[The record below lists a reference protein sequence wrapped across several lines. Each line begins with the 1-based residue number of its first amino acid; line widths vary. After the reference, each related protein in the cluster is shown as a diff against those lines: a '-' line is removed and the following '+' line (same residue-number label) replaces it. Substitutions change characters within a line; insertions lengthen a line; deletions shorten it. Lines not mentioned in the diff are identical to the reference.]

1 MGSGRGKKW
10 QDRMGDLGSSVGQ
23 AGKQQLHL
31 PGWTFRRIRDA
42 TETGETGAYTCA
54 ILVNL
59 HRSVVHLCHS
69 LHLNMVAMTVV
80 FPFAV
85 NVSGEIFCHVIGEVI
100 GILHLK

>member
-1 MGSGRGKKW
+1 M
-10 QDRMGDLGSSVGQ
+10 QL
-23 AGKQQLHL
+23 KQ
-31 PGWTFRRIRDA
+31 GTS
-42 TETGETGAYTCA
+42 AYTCA

-85 NVSGEIFCHVIGEVI
+85 NVSGEIFCHVIGEVV